1 MTDPQLFADRPGSN
15 DDQGR
20 AAATSATDRSATDR
34 SATEPT
40 ATSGRPGGVPAGMPL
55 AARLRPR
62 DLGEYVGQLDA
73 LGTGKPLRAMLDR
86 GDLRS
91 LLLWGPPGVG
101 KTSLATV
108 IAGHVEA
115 AWTELSAVSAGV
127 KDVRRVIEEG
137 RSRLELRSRRT
148 VLFID
153 EIHRFNKSQQ
163 DALLPGV
170 ESGWVT
176 LIGATTENPF
186 FELNAP
192 LLSRCQL
199 VRLEPLTAPDVTTL
213 LERACTDP
221 VRGFGGRV
229 SLTDEALTHLVA
241 VGDGDARASLS
252 ALEVAA
258 AAVGVTGPASAPSET
273 GPDRPAGDGTDI
285 EVVHLDLAAV
295 ADAMQ
300 RFRYDKTAD
309 GHYDQVSAFI
319 KSLRG
324 SDPDAATY
332 WLLRM
337 LESGEDPRF
346 LARRMVI
353 FASED
358 VGLAD
363 RQALPLAVAAFDA
376 LDKVGL
382 PEARYALVHAAISLA
397 VAPKSN
403 SIARALAA
411 GSEVVRRAGN
421 LDVPAHLRDAHYRG
435 AQRLG
440 HGAGYDYPHDDP
452 SGFAAGQR
460 YLPDALAGT
469 VLYTPSGHGHE
480 GPVADHL
487 AGLRERASEAGRDD
501 RSSSGSPRPT
511 TGSTPTNSSS
521 PTTNPSTTNSSST
534 TTNDT
539 DRPERT

>member
-1 MTDPQLFADRPGSN
+1 MTDPQLFADTPGAI
-15 DDQGR
+15 DDQGGR
-20 AAATSATDRSATDR
+20 SRPSAPGVGGPDSA
-34 SATEPT
+34 S
-40 ATSGRPGGVPAGMPL
+40 SRPVAVPAGMPL

-73 LGTGKPLRAMLDR
+73 LGADKPLRAMLDR

-108 IAGHVEA
+108 IAAHVEA
-115 AWTELSAVSAGV
+115 AWTELSAVTAGV

-137 RSRLELRSRRT
+137 RSRLELRGRRT

-153 EIHRFNKSQQ
+153 EIHRFNKGQQ

-199 VRLEPLTAPDVTTL
+199 VRLEPLTADDVATL

-229 SLTDEALTHLVA
+229 RLTDEARTHLVA

-258 AAVGVTGPASAPSET
+258 AAVGVTGPGSDVRGTGAGAPV
-273 GPDRPAGDGTDI
+273 GDGTDS
-285 EVVHLDLAAV
+285 EVVQLDLDAV

-382 PEARYALVHAAISLA
+382 PEARYALLHAAIALA

-411 GSEVVRRAGN
+411 GTELVRRAGN

-460 YLPDALAGT
+460 YLPDALSGT
-469 VLYTPSGHGHE
+469 QLYTPSGHGHE

-487 AGLRERASEAGRDD
+487 ASLRERARQAGRDERISSAAPSSAD
-501 RSSSGSPRPT
+501 GARAADDPQATTSSG
-511 TGSTPTNSSS
+511 
-521 PTTNPSTTNSSST
+521 T

>member
-1 MTDPQLFADRPGSN
+1 MTDPQLFADTSTSP
-15 DDQGR
+15 DDQARRPAG
-20 AAATSATDRSATDR
+20 AATTPG
-34 SATEPT
+34 EP
-40 ATSGRPGGVPAGMPL
+40 ADHRRGPGQVPAGMPL

-62 DLGEYVGQLDA
+62 DLDEYVGQLDA
-73 LGTGKPLRAMLDR
+73 LGPGKPLRAMLDR

-108 IAGHVEA
+108 IAAHVDA
-115 AWTELSAVSAGV
+115 AWTELSAVTAGV

-137 RSRLELRSRRT
+137 RSRLELRGRRT

-153 EIHRFNKSQQ
+153 EIHRFNKGQQ

-199 VRLEPLTAPDVTTL
+199 VRLEPLAADEVATL
-213 LERACTDP
+213 LARACTDP
-221 VRGFGGRV
+221 VRGLGGRV
-229 SLTDEALTHLVA
+229 TLTDEARDHLIA

-258 AAVGVTGPASAPSET
+258 AAVGVTGPATRDPGT
-273 GPDRPAGDGTDI
+273 RDPGTHDPDAHDPDPDDPDI

-295 ADAMQ
+295 ADAMR
-300 RFRYDKTAD
+300 RFRYDKAAD

-337 LESGEDPRF
+337 LASGEDPRF

-382 PEARYALVHAAISLA
+382 PEARYALVHAALALA

-403 SIARALAA
+403 SVARALAA
-411 GSEVVRRAGN
+411 GDELVRRAGN
-421 LDVPAHLRDAHYRG
+421 AEVPPHLRDAHYRG
-435 AQRLG
+435 ARQLG

-460 YLPDALAGT
+460 YLPEALAGT
-469 VLYTPSGHGHE
+469 VLYEPSPHGHE
-480 GPVADHL
+480 GPVAERL
-487 AGLRERASEAGRDD
+487 ATLREQARRAGRD
-501 RSSSGSPRPT
+501 RRPT
-511 TGSTPTNSSS
+511 GTTGAS
-521 PTTNPSTTNSSST
+521 PAPSATAPSGT
-534 TTNDT
+534 TTTDT